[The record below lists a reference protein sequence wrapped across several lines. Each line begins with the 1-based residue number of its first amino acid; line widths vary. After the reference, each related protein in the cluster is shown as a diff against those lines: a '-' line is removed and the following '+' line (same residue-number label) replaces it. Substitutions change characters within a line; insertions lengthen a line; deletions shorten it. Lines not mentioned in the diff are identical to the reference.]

1 VADAPLWLA
10 TADEPELPVEA
21 ELEPEL
27 PVVLA
32 APVCPLMS
40 ELVLAA
46 GAEVVLPMLPVLAAG
61 AELVLPMLPELALL
75 SMLEELDAP
84 IAELS
89 CGVVVVVPVLLE
101 FGELVVV
108 EFGLAEVEPAAPE
121 VLLPG
126 APTSPAAVPF
136 GLEVVL
142 LGVAVGGAVAAAP
155 EPVVLSPLGALGSVI
170 VVPDV
175 LPAAAPLGELLW
187 LALGAEVAPVEVA

>member
-1 VADAPLWLA
+1 M
-10 TADEPELPVEA
+10 EA

-46 GAEVVLPMLPVLAAG
+46 GAEVVV
-61 AELVLPMLPELALL
+61 PMLPELALL
-75 SMLEELDAP
+75 LSMLEELEAP

-101 FGELVVV
+101 FGELV
-108 EFGLAEVEPAAPE
+108 E

-136 GLEVVL
+136 GLEVVLL

-155 EPVVLSPLGALGSVI
+155 EPVVLSPLGALGSVV
-170 VVPDV
+170 VVPEV
-175 LPAAAPLGELLW
+175 LPEGAPFGELLW